1 MGKLFKRLSN
11 SSKEML
17 NKRIQNMNNSDLG
30 VHDYGSGVYE
40 VYNFD
45 NKQLYNVIY
54 TDKYVECDCV
64 DYHNHCEELGLPC
77 KHILAVKRFIESEP
91 IQICDE
97 LRILLKNIEVNN
109 RKELVI

>member
-1 MGKLFKRLSN
+1 MGKLLKRLPN

-17 NKRIQNMNNSDLG
+17 NKRIRSLNDSDLG
-30 VHDYGSGVYE
+30 VHDYGHGVYE

-77 KHILAVKRFIESEP
+77 KHILAVKRFVESEP
-91 IQICDE
+91 IYVFNE
-97 LRILLKNIEVNN
+97 LSKLLENFNS
-109 RKELVI
+109 RKESLV